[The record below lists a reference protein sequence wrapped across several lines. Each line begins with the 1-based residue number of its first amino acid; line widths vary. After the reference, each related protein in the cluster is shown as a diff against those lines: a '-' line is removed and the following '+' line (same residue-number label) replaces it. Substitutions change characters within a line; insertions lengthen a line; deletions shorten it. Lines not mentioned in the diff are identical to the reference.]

1 MKLALIAA
9 ASVAT
14 LAVAGFAAP
23 ALAQDAAANAPGTVT
38 WYGNLGYTGVDSDHT
53 DLSAVDAR
61 IGARFGRYFGAE
73 GEAAFGVNSSDIGGG
88 ANVKLNNEEAIYGV
102 GYLPV
107 SPNADLFARVGYGDQ
122 DFHFGG
128 TASGHESSGSWN
140 WGVGGQY
147 FFDGKDGV
155 RLDYTRVN
163 TTNHNVPDANTWGVN
178 YVRKF

>member
-1 MKLALIAA
+1 MN
-9 ASVAT
+9 S
-14 LAVAGFAAP
+14 AG
-23 ALAQDAAANAPGTVT
+23 V
-38 WYGNLGYTGVDSDHT
+38 
-53 DLSAVDAR
+53 
-61 IGARFGRYFGAE
+61 
-73 GEAAFGVNSSDIGGG
+73 GGG
-88 ANVKLNNEEAIYGV
+88 ANVRLNDEEAIYGV

-107 SPNADLFARVGYGDQ
+107 SPNADLFARVGYGNQ

-128 TASGHESSGSWN
+128 AGSGHESSGSWN

-163 TTNHNVPDANTWGVN
+163 TTRHDVPDANTFGVN

>member
-1 MKLALIAA
+1 LKLALIAA

-14 LAVAGFAAP
+14 LAAGAFAAP
-23 ALAQDAAANAPGTVT
+23 ALAQDAAANPPGAVT
-38 WYGNLGYTGVDSDHT
+38 WYGNLGYTGVDADHT
-53 DLSAVDAR
+53 DLSAIDGR
-61 IGARFGRYFGAE
+61 LGARFGRYVGAE
-73 GEAAFGVNSSDIGGG
+73 GELAFGVNSSNVGGG
-88 ANVKLNNEEAIYGV
+88 ESVKLNNEEAIYAV

-107 SPNADLFARVGYGDQ
+107 NGNLDLLARVGYGNQ

-128 TASGHESSGSWN
+128 TGSGHESSGSWN

-155 RLDYTRVN
+155 RVDYTRVN

-178 YVRKF
+178 YVRRF